1 MREPREAINANE
13 EDSVT
18 TDFQRISQIMAELA
32 DRRRFVENAL
42 GSLRIEGLEI
52 DVQTRMIADRYIA
65 GDISGDEMTQA
76 ILNLR

>member
-1 MREPREAINANE
+1 M
-13 EDSVT
+13 DMST
-18 TDFQRISQIMAELA
+18 TVPASAELA

-52 DVQTRMIADRYIA
+52 DAQTRAIADRYIA

-76 ILNLR
+76 ILQLR